1 MNIVQIGT
9 NKAYDNMSSIVYKY
23 SVEDICKLIMVEP
36 FSYHNLNIKKCYEKY
51 TNKLY
56 IENIII
62 TPEIEHKAK
71 ENIWYHELDATHG
84 NAYELASLNKEH
96 ASHIRSN
103 YNIKDMKSLEI
114 ECLTINELFNKYSIY
129 NIDILYIDT
138 EGFDDKLIY
147 SIDFNK
153 FLIKQI
159 FYENLHINAN
169 QLREFLISKNYK
181 VFESIAEDPY
191 ADRAELCHQ

>member
-23 SVEDICKLIMVEP
+23 LPEDICKLIMVEP
-36 FSYHNLNIKKCYEKY
+36 FSSHNLSIKECYKKY
-51 TNKLY
+51 ANKLY

-62 TPEIEHKAK
+62 TPDIKHKTTEH
-71 ENIWYHELDATHG
+71 IWYHELDATHG

-103 YNIKDMKSLEI
+103 YYTKDMKSLEI
-114 ECLTINELFNKYSIY
+114 ECLTINELFEKYGLY

-147 SIDFNK
+147 SINFNK

-159 FYENLHINAN
+159 FYENLHIDAN
-169 QLREFLISKNYK
+169 KLREFLILKNYE
-181 VFESIAEDPY
+181 VFQSITEDPY
-191 ADRAELCHQ
+191 ADRAKLCHL